1 MTEPRNPVTILL
13 GNPAQHAIT
22 IGDTLATL
30 NRRLPFLAR
39 HRPFLM
45 LDDGAEAPLDTVLD
59 HLAVGIDAEQCTI
72 FVAEQVP
79 ELSDIGHCFAPLLP
93 ASRTATAMT
102 AIRPALAALPQSAHL
117 SEANRIARHCN
128 NLAGRELLPEALALP
143 DTRRTLAPLG
153 REVRLSATPAE
164 LRAAVLT
171 MALPTEKCSVEQ
183 HPIFAYLDAFESDI
197 PFLDDLK
204 AKFRRGGLADDVLQ
218 LHLAHCLEAFV
229 APLRE
234 RRAALSRDAV
244 TAQLQRGIERT
255 RDVAAR
261 TLIEVR
267 HALG

>member
-13 GNPAQHAIT
+13 GNPAQHALT
-22 IGDTLATL
+22 VGDTLATL
-30 NRRLPFLAR
+30 NRRLPFLDR

-45 LDDGAEAPLDTVLD
+45 LDDGAPLDTVLD
-59 HLAVGIDAEQCTI
+59 HLAVGVDADRCTI
-72 FVAEQVP
+72 FAAGQVP
-79 ELSDIGHCFAPLLP
+79 ELADIGRCFAPLLP

-102 AIRPALAALPQSAHL
+102 AIRPALAALPQSTQL

-128 NLAGRELLPEALALP
+128 SLAGRELLPEALALP
-143 DTRRTLAPLG
+143 ESRRALAPLG
-153 REVRLSATPAE
+153 REVGLTSTPAE

-171 MALPTEKCSVEQ
+171 MALPAEKLGVEQ

-197 PFLDDLK
+197 HFLDDLK

-244 TAQLQRGIERT
+244 ARQLQRGIDRT
-255 RDVAAR
+255 REVAAQ
-261 TLIEVR
+261 TLSEVR